1 MSNSVINCLMEHR
14 SVRKFKDQQIPD
26 EVLETIIKAGT
37 RAPSGGNL
45 QNYSFIIID
54 DKEIKSKLEAIDGFN
69 RVSEAPI
76 VILAIL
82 DNYRVQRWFKINNSR
97 DYSLNQSSTF
107 FISFWDTLIA
117 LHNITIAAES
127 MGLGG
132 YYIGNV
138 HEYEI
143 KDMLNLPYHTF
154 PAGMYC
160 MGYPI
165 ELPEIRERFPIQA
178 VVHRNTYK
186 VFTDDEINSI
196 YSREDII
203 WKNSSQKRK
212 DNLSEELIYSAAD
225 FYARRKYS
233 TDFMRR
239 RSERVDRNIRN
250 FEFEV
255 NKPL

>member
-1 MSNSVINCLMEHR
+1 MSNHVINCLLEHR
-14 SVRKFKDQQIPD
+14 SVRRFQDQPIS
-26 EVLETIIKAGT
+26 EEILGTVMAAGI

-54 DKEIKSKLEAIDGFN
+54 DKEIKNKLEVLDGFN
-69 RVSEAPI
+69 KISEAPT
-76 VILAIL
+76 VILAMI
-82 DNYRVQRWFKINNSR
+82 DNYRIQRWFEINNSK

-107 FISFWDTLIA
+107 FISFWDALVA

-132 YYIGNV
+132 YYIGNI

-143 KDMLNLPYHTF
+143 KDMLNLPRHTF

-160 MGYPI
+160 MGYPK
-165 ELPEIRERFPIQA
+165 EMPNIRERLPIEA

-186 VFTDDEINSI
+186 TFTDAEINSI
-196 YSREDII
+196 YSREDNI
-203 WKNSSQKRK
+203 WRESSQTRK
-212 DNLSEELIYSAAD
+212 DSLSKEEIFSAAD

-233 TDFMRR
+233 KSFIQK
-239 RSERVDRNIRN
+239 RSDRVDNNIRN
-250 FEFEV
+250 FEFDV

>member
-1 MSNSVINCLMEHR
+1 MSNAVTNCLMEHR
-14 SVRKFKDQQIPD
+14 SIRRFKDQQIPD
-26 EVLETIIKAGT
+26 EVLETIIKAGV
-37 RAPSGGNL
+37 RAPSGANL

-54 DKEIKSKLEAIDGFN
+54 DKEIKSKLEVMDGFN
-69 RVSEAPI
+69 KISEVPI

-82 DNYRVQRWFKINNSR
+82 DNHRVQRWFEINNAK

-107 FISFWDTLIA
+107 FISFWDALVA

-138 HEYEI
+138 HEYDI
-143 KDMLNLPYHTF
+143 KDMLNLPLHTF

-165 ELPEIRERFPIQA
+165 DLPEIRERFPLEA
-178 VVHRNTYK
+178 VVHHNTYK
-186 VFTDDEINSI
+186 AFSDDEINSI
-196 YSREDII
+196 YSREDTI
-203 WKNSSQKRK
+203 WKNSSQERK
-212 DNLSEELIYSAAD
+212 DNLSKELINSAAD

-233 TDFMRR
+233 KDFMQK
-239 RSERVDRNIRN
+239 RSEQVNRNIQN
-250 FEFEV
+250 FNFEV